1 MPFLGFLGGAVT
13 ADFGTDCGGS
23 AQTTSN
29 SEVNTR
35 REEGVDKR

>member
-1 MPFLGFLGGAVT
+1 MPFLGCLRGAVT

-29 SEVNTR
+29 SEVNTG